1 MENYW
6 IIIIVVI
13 ASLVKGITGFG
24 FALVSLPPLMIW
36 YSPKEIIPVLLLCN
50 LFSSIIIILQKKER
64 QLINKQFKS
73 LIIYGA
79 LFTILGVFL
88 LKYLPE
94 ELMIIILCVFL
105 ILLSVLS
112 IVGVKYSMKLTD
124 RSYKIAGAFLGF
136 LTGSIS
142 ISGPPMALFL
152 HSAKVD
158 NQQFREIFSW
168 FSIATS
174 LVALL
179 GYMAL
184 GILTVKSVHM
194 ALLFLPILY
203 IGSFI
208 GKRINHMIPLVA
220 FKKAI
225 LVITLCSSIFILI
238 RLKI

>member
-1 MENYW
+1 MELFW
-6 IIIIVVI
+6 IILIVVI
-13 ASLVKGITGFG
+13 ASLVKGSTGFG
-24 FALVSLPPLMIW
+24 FALVALPPLMIW
-36 YSPKEIIPVLLLCN
+36 YAPKEIIPILLLCN
-50 LFSSIIIILQKKER
+50 LLSSIIIVLQKKER

-79 LFTILGVFL
+79 LFTIAGVLF

-94 ELMIIILCVFL
+94 ELMIVVLSVFL
-105 ILLSVLS
+105 ILLSLLS
-112 IVGVKYSMKLTD
+112 ILGVQYPIKLSD

-152 HSAKVD
+152 YSAKVD

-168 FSIATS
+168 FSIVTS
-174 LVALL
+174 IVALA
-179 GYMAL
+179 GYIML
-184 GILTVKSVHM
+184 GILTFKFIEM
-194 ALLFLPILY
+194 ALLFLPILF

-208 GKRINHMIPLVA
+208 GKKLNHIIPLMV

-225 LVITLCSSIFILI
+225 LFITLFSSIFIL
-238 RLKI
+238 LK